1 MQEDKDKEIVDSKTS
16 PVLPIAV
23 PIAVILACVGI
34 LYAVWNLTEEM
45 TPLSVDEL
53 ATMNGGVAI
62 IAAKR
67 TSESSGLPSKGF
79 IVIRNARGD
88 LKAFNCETEEAKML
102 CAFSVG
108 TDLRKLGLPEQVR
121 NP

>member
-1 MQEDKDKEIVDSKTS
+1 MSEEKDKEIIDSNPA
-16 PVLPIAV
+16 PVLPIAI

-34 LYAVWNLTEEM
+34 LYLVWNLTEEM
-45 TPLSVDEL
+45 SPLSVDEL

-67 TSESSGLPSKGF
+67 TSESTGLPSKGF

-88 LKAFNCETEEAKML
+88 LKSFNCETEEAKML
-102 CAFSVG
+102 CAFPVG
-108 TDLRKLGLPEQVR
+108 TDLRKLGLLEQQV